1 MAPSQP
7 GPLWPPGV
15 SPPRGSVPAM
25 SPGASGRKW
34 RPPGGEEG
42 VPLPG
47 PGCLLR
53 SPAWSP
59 GSQPG
64 SGCRLEVLGSGADSP
79 FLEMAE
85 SSGRTRG
92 AWRLQHSYRFTWA
105 PEFGLIRLQD
115 WKWKDIRWEG
125 GGGGHC
131 LQGSLHCLSPLLHVW
146 PLPKR
151 RPEPC
156 TIDQPP
162 HPSSQSLTPAPKL
175 WIRPVSQ
182 PLCLKSPAWDQKSP
196 DSGLAPSNMSG
207 LLEM

>member
-1 MAPSQP
+1 MKPGLGRGGRARDPGPLLGVPQRPPPRTRYLRCSKVLVAPSQP

-25 SPGASGRKW
+25 SPGAAGRKW

-64 SGCRLEVLGSGADSP
+64 SGCCLEVLGSGADSP
-79 FLEMAE
+79 FLAMAE
-85 SSGRTRG
+85 SPGRTRG

-105 PEFGLIRLQD
+105 PEFGLIRLQV
-115 WKWKDIRWEG
+115 WKWKDIRWG
-125 GGGGHC
+125 GGAVDIVSRAPSTV
-131 LQGSLHCLSPLLHVW
+131 SLLS
-146 PLPKR
+146 
-151 RPEPC
+151 C
-156 TIDQPP
+156 MCG
-162 HPSSQSLTPAPKL
+162 PSLSADPSPAPL
-175 WIRPVSQ
+175 TSPPAPPLFSVSN
-182 PLCLKSPAWDQKSP
+182 PSP
-196 DSGLAPSNMSG
+196 
-207 LLEM
+207 